1 VSSWSSINANANSST
16 NAKQNIQKKSMKI
29 KAAVLYSMGKER
41 PYHESKPLVIEE
53 VELQNPRSGEILVKM
68 HAAGLCHSDL
78 SVIDG
83 NRPRQVPMVLGHEA
97 AGEVVELGPG
107 VTDVSV
113 GDHVVFSFVPICGHC
128 RHCMTA
134 RPALCE
140 NGVEANNK
148 GVLMGGGIRLQN
160 RHQQDLHHH
169 MGVSGFAEYAVVS
182 RRSVVRITPQLPYD
196 IAALFGC
203 AVMTGVGAV
212 INTARLQLGQT
223 VLITGLGG
231 VGFSALLGAL
241 AGGASKVIVAD
252 INPDKLKRAK
262 ELGAHEAID
271 SSGEKALEQVRDL
284 TGGGVDIGFEFA
296 GVVQALAFTYNATAR
311 GGKTVTAGLPHPSK
325 MLELAVV
332 KLVAEERTL
341 QGSYIGSCIPS
352 RDIPAYIELYQSGRL
367 PVDKLLTHQ
376 IRLNEINEGF
386 ERLAKGEAIRQ
397 IINFDPAPDLSPA
410 SVAAEAETSIA

>member
-1 VSSWSSINANANSST
+1 
-16 NAKQNIQKKSMKI
+16 MKI
-29 KAAVLYSMGKER
+29 KAAVLYRMGQDR
-41 PYHESKPLVIEE
+41 PYQESKPLVIEE
-53 VELQNPRSGEILVKM
+53 VELQQPRAGEILVKI

-107 VTDVSV
+107 VSDIAL

-128 RHCMTA
+128 RHCTTA

-140 NGVEANNK
+140 NGVAANNK
-148 GVLMGGGIRLQN
+148 GELMGGGMRLKN
-160 RHQQDLHHH
+160 RHQQELHHH

-182 RRSVVRITPQLPYD
+182 RRSVVAITPQLPYG

-252 INPDKLKRAK
+252 INPDKLKIAR

-271 SSGEKALEQVRDL
+271 SSGDKALEQVRDL

-296 GVVQALAFTYNATAR
+296 GVVPALAFTYNATAR

-325 MLELAVV
+325 MLDLSVV

-367 PVDKLLTHQ
+367 PVDKLMTHQ
-376 IRLNEINEGF
+376 IKLQDINEGF

-397 IINFDPAPDLSPA
+397 IINFDPAPGYAPA
-410 SVAAEAETSIA
+410 AVAAEAETSIA